1 MNKSRKTLDV
11 KQTLKWA
18 NVQLSRTDEYAQ
30 KDGFKAGISHMI
42 ENILHMTNNYN
53 GYMYNDNNSDNVN
66 DYNRTY
72 YCHNKLK

>member
-11 KQTLKWA
+11 KQTLEWA

-53 GYMYNDNNSDNVN
+53 GYMYNDDESDNVN

-72 YCHNKLK
+72 YCHNKLN